1 MISDFGYILIFIV
14 GSLAFFCVA
23 MFTAYLIRPHRP
35 NEEKETS
42 YECGEDPIGNAW
54 TNFNVRFYVIALI
67 FILFDVEIVFM
78 FPWALIF
85 ADTSLIEQTEGSWMW
100 FALGEMVLF
109 ILILVVGL
117 VYAWKRGF
125 LDWEKPVV
133 TQSDFKSKVP
143 KKLYDDINK
152 KYA

>member
-14 GSLAFFCVA
+14 GSLAFFCVTMLA
-23 MFTAYLIRPHRP
+23 AYLIRPHRP

-42 YECGEDPIGNAW
+42 YECGEEPIGNAW

-85 ADTSLIEQTEGSWMW
+85 ADASLIEQTEGSWMW

-133 TQSDFKSKVP
+133 TQSNFKSKVP
-143 KKLYDDINK
+143 EKLYEDINK